1 MQNRE
6 NLLEWW
12 GVAAALVSF
21 PEAQGLACSVPASL
35 ARRRSGKLG
44 VDFARFD
51 CTQLRGGGSMGNLGS
66 ASTSGVYPSQA
77 GQVRAPQQQE
87 QQPEAAPMHLQP
99 HTSNDYGS
107 FAGAWEGAAEADE
120 REVADF
126 ARAHPIPSP
135 FSSLLNGQI

>member
-1 MQNRE
+1 MNPF
-6 NLLEWW
+6 
-12 GVAAALVSF
+12 GVV
-21 PEAQGLACSVPASL
+21 GRRCSPGVIPGGSRSCSLPSSL

-51 CTQLRGGGSMGNLGS
+51 CTQLRGGSSTGNLGS
-66 ASTSGVYPSQA
+66 ASTSGVYPPQA

-87 QQPEAAPMHLQP
+87 QQPEAGLMHLQP
-99 HTSNDYGS
+99 HTSSDYGS
-107 FAGAWEGAAEADE
+107 FTGAVEANE
-120 REVADF
+120 REVANL